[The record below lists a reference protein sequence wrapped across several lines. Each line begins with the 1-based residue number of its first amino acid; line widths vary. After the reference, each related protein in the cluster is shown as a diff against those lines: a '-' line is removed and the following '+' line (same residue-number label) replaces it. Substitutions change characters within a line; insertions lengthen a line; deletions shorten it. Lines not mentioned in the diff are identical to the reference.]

1 MGLSTSFGVLSGMAA
16 TFKNA
21 VPFHQ
26 RGRHCDPDWRGFEM
40 LILAWWNQCRQP
52 DRYDNGNLDKAKRM
66 AIAREQI
73 LPTES
78 L

>member
-1 MGLSTSFGVLSGMAA
+1 MGLSTSFGVFSGIASNS
-16 TFKNA
+16 KNA
-21 VPFHQ
+21 VPFHLHDRDGDLGR
-26 RGRHCDPDWRGFEM
+26 RGYDM